1 MFTVTHI
8 CTAAITFQSRRRRR
22 AAMILEAM
30 ELGQQ
35 PPPLPF
41 PFEELYNALT
51 PYPVPGPVIE
61 PPSYVDKPPPY
72 STLPRPET
80 TRQTVGDAY
89 PHEPEA
95 GTSGAAAPEVGV
107 EACAAPPYSSGACA
121 DVADETRSCC
131 ELGACGCHNGS
142 AYAINTGGET
152 SRTEIETGHELRHG
166 ECDTRSRDDELYGA
180 CASRASERRR
190 SSDAGV
196 STPVAVPHATQTA
209 FIIAQEY
216 PALEWDHHEG
226 VVATCDSI
234 THI

>member
-1 MFTVTHI
+1 
-8 CTAAITFQSRRRRR
+8 
-22 AAMILEAM
+22 MILEAM

-51 PYPVPGPVIE
+51 PYPVPGPVID

-80 TRQTVGDAY
+80 TRQTVGD
-89 PHEPEA
+89 EPEA
-95 GTSGAAAPEVGV
+95 GTSGAAAPDVGDGACAAPPYSSGADVAAPEVGDG
-107 EACAAPPYSSGACA
+107 ASAAPPYSSGACA
-121 DVADETRSCC
+121 DVTSETCSCC
-131 ELGACGCHNGS
+131 ELGACGCHSGS
-142 AYAINTGGET
+142 VYAVHTGGET
-152 SRTEIETGHELRHG
+152 SRTEIETGQELRHG

-196 STPVAVPHATQTA
+196 STPVGVPHATQTA